1 MFKLQQE
8 GNVNFFINDALAAA
22 EPNTAG
28 GAYSSILILVVF
40 VLIFYF
46 LLWRPQSKRAK
57 EHRELVSNL
66 SEGDEVVTSGGVL
79 GTISSVADEFARV
92 EIASG
97 VSIALQK
104 TAVAKV
110 LPKGTI
116 NAIVS
121 WD

>member
-1 MFKLQQE
+1 MS
-8 GNVNFFINDALAAA
+8 FFINDAFAAA
-22 EPNTAG
+22 EPNAPG

-57 EHRELVSNL
+57 EHRELVNSL
-66 SEGDEVVTSGGVL
+66 AQGDEVVTSGGVL
-79 GTISSVADEFARV
+79 GKISSVTDEFARV
-92 EIASG
+92 KISSD
-97 VSIALQK
+97 VSIILQK

-116 NAIVS
+116 NAIVQQA
-121 WD
+121 